1 MLLNNTR
8 LHRFKSLFLSL
19 LLLFV
24 LIAILLSSNYYANL
38 QLERNANILDG
49 AGEMSDQFYN
59 LALEVQEL
67 SITPVKQRSDLVEQ
81 TLETREEISTL
92 LDLLVN
98 GGRYDYGDGDYID
111 ISALKSIEG
120 RAALKN
126 VQNMWQ
132 EYDAKLQDIVSSDVV
147 YQQDAISQQ
156 RLTDLGHYVFL
167 QQPNIYEA
175 IDEIY
180 ADRFEDSQFWSKVSK
195 FILIGGIALIS
206 LFFLWFFLYFIRRL
220 NKSEEY
226 LEKAREQN
234 QEILSTI
241 NEGLFLI
248 DKDLIIAE
256 QYSNKLEEI
265 VQQKDLAGKS
275 LLELIS
281 PLVSDEDLKVAKSF
295 INQLYSS
302 WVVEDLIE
310 ELNPLKDIKVLVTLD
325 DNHIETRYLDFRFS
339 RVIEDDEI
347 IRILV
352 TVADIT
358 ESMELSER
366 LTSERQQNDRQI
378 EMISNLIDIHGP
390 LLKEFVETTRER
402 INSINDGLKTPGSDP
417 AQMMQK
423 AHHTYRQVH
432 SIKGEASALKLM
444 PFVDLTQNFEGRV
457 ADVLKRADQ
466 QDLSGNDFLP
476 LTVMLNELIELL
488 DFVDSLAMRLQ
499 LYHTAGLTLADPI
512 SANTREDSESSP
524 SNDASQALINP
535 AINQIEDV
543 VEDGLDEVVSNE
555 ITEEIISFPEDD
567 SEATSSTITPN
578 TATLTTVE
586 LTTKWQQFAQ
596 AIAERHHKSVRLQ
609 VVGLH
614 QFGLPNQLARPVND
628 ILIQLI
634 RNAIVHG
641 IEPPSIRHQ
650 MLKPETGS
658 IKVEF
663 EHLASQQLKIVIEDD
678 GEGLNFDKIKQKAI
692 EKGLVNETDVL
703 SKPELVNLMFVQGVS
718 TAEGVSEDAGRGVG
732 MDIVK
737 ALVEELGG
745 KLSLNT
751 KPKQSTSFTILLPL
765 SSY

>member
-111 ISALKSIEG
+111 ISALKSVEG

-402 INSINDGLKTPGSDP
+402 INSINEGLKTPGSDP

-444 PFVDLTQNFEGRV
+444 PFVDLTQNFEGRI

-488 DFVDSLAMRLQ
+488 DFVDSLAIRLQ

-512 SANTREDSESSP
+512 SANTREASESSP

-650 MLKPETGS
+650 MLKPETGI

-663 EHLASQQLKIVIEDD
+663 EHIASQQLKIVIEDD

-692 EKGLVNETDVL
+692 EKGLVSETDVL